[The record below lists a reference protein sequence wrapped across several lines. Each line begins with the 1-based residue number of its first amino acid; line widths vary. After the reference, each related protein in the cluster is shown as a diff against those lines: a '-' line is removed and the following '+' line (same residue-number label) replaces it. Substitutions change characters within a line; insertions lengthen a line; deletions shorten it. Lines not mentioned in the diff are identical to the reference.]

1 MNDSELKEHFED
13 TERARMLIRKLVE
26 LLIGTFDDRGK
37 SYNLDDLHRIFMSA
51 ITNAP
56 APDKAL
62 LNVYRMTEAS
72 FGVSFARDLVRY
84 PVLMDLAV
92 KIGMHSQFLSD
103 IIVRDPELFRWL
115 TTSDV
120 LSITKT
126 HNDFVGELEKQIEP
140 FDKRE
145 NQFNVIRRFY
155 RREILRIGLRDLLAQ
170 ESFEIIVGEIS
181 DLAEAIS
188 AVVFNITVDD
198 IIAKYKVLPIA
209 QFTIIGLGKF
219 GGRELNYS
227 SDIDIMFVM
236 GDDEKFLVDSGRK
249 MHAIDLY
256 TAVADK
262 WISVMTEHTKE
273 GYLYRVDSR
282 LRPDGK
288 AGPLVRSA
296 QGYRNYYETRGE
308 LWERQ
313 MLIKARPIA
322 GDIAFGWSF
331 LESLQPFIY
340 PATLF
345 QSPRQTIARMKTRI
359 EKNSADQANIK
370 LFRGGIRDIEFIV
383 QALQLLYGG
392 KDKQIRSNTTLT
404 AIDLLHARNHLTNF
418 EHQALR
424 SAYIFFRKLEHRVQ
438 LDENIQS
445 HSIPVDVQERNRF
458 ARLAG
463 YETLEKFDKEI
474 NEYRKRVRNIF
485 HNVFGGEDESSYIDY
500 VLSQDDA
507 AQDIDLSEFGFTN
520 QERANELL
528 KKLALGITSP
538 GIGDHDIQTKE
549 IFRSIA
555 PGLLQDFSSA
565 INPDRALAN
574 FLSIVQAYPHPYAFY
589 VAMQQKSI
597 RKALVKVCGY
607 SNKLALQLAKY
618 PEDLELFINNIH
630 IILGSDS
637 LIDSEIIHYPDRFL
651 NFAIHARFMNDK
663 CRIDEVHR
671 TISFIAMRRIREV
684 LYEIYRDYKLGE
696 PPIAIVSLGKLSGDE
711 LGPGADLDLIVL
723 FEPGNGMDT
732 EEANKIAKELIQ
744 RCMTTDDLHIPFEID
759 MRLRPEGRSGP
770 LAVEVN
776 GYELYL
782 VNRAS
787 LWERQS
793 LVRARVIESPQ
804 NLTSRIHTIIENY
817 VYNRPLD
824 DGWIG
829 EIRNM
834 RYRTESRSKMNRH
847 NYIDVKTGPGGLMDI
862 EFLVQ
867 SIQLHAGR
875 TDTSL
880 RLSSTR
886 AALFEMRELGF
897 CDKNTVDFLWSA
909 YDKFRYLEYF
919 NRIYA
924 EDSSNS
930 VPTGAEEQNILMR
943 MFNIREDP
951 VSYFVDLTEKVREVF
966 SKLMNQ
972 EDLIKK

>member
-1 MNDSELKEHFED
+1 MNDSELIQYFED
-13 TERARMLIRKLVE
+13 AERAQTLIRKLVE
-26 LLIGTFDDRGK
+26 PLIGTFDARGK

-51 ITNAP
+51 ITNEP

-92 KIGMHSQFLSD
+92 KIGAHSQFLSD
-103 IIVRDPELFRWL
+103 ILVRDPELFRWV
-115 TTSDV
+115 TNSDV

-126 HNDFVGELEKQIEP
+126 CDDFVGDLKKQIEP

-145 NQFNVIRRFY
+145 NQFNAIRRFY

-170 ESFEIIVGEIS
+170 ESFEITVGEIS
-181 DLAEAIS
+181 DLAEAIA
-188 AVVFNITVDD
+188 AVVYNIITDD
-198 IIAKYKVLPIA
+198 VSARHKVRPA
-209 QFTIIGLGKF
+209 SQCTIIGLGKL

-236 GDDEKFLVDSGRK
+236 GDDEKFVVNSGRE
-249 MHAIDLY
+249 MHALDFCS
-256 TAVADK
+256 TVADK
-262 WISVMTEHTKE
+262 WISVMTEYTKE

-282 LRPDGK
+282 LRPDGQ

-296 QGYRNYYETRGE
+296 QGYRTYYETRGE

-345 QSPRQTIARMKTRI
+345 QSPRQTIARMKARI
-359 EKNSADQANIK
+359 EKYAVDQANIK

-404 AIDLLHARNHLTNF
+404 AIDLLHARTYLNNF

-424 SAYIFFRKLEHRVQ
+424 NAYIFYRKLEHRVQ

-458 ARLAG
+458 VRLAG

-485 HNVFGGEDESSYIDY
+485 HNVFGEDDETSYIDY

-528 KKLALGITSP
+528 KKLALGITSL

-565 INPDRALAN
+565 INSDRALAN

-589 VAMQQKSI
+589 VAMQKKGV

-607 SNKLALQLAKY
+607 STKLSLQLAKY

-637 LIDSEIIHYPDRFL
+637 LIDSEIIQYPDRFL
-651 NFAIHARFMNDK
+651 NLAIHARFMNDE

-671 TISFIAMRRIREV
+671 TLSFIAVRRIREV
-684 LYEIYRDYKLGE
+684 LYEIYRDYKLGK

-711 LGPGADLDLIVL
+711 LGPGADLDLMVL

-732 EEANKIAKELIQ
+732 EKANKIAKELIQ
-744 RCMTTDDLHIPFEID
+744 KCMTTDNLHTPFEID

-770 LAVEVN
+770 LAVDMN
-776 GYELYL
+776 GYEVYL
-782 VNRAS
+782 ENRAS

-793 LVRARVIESPQ
+793 LVRAKVIQSPE
-804 NLTSRIHTIIENY
+804 NLKSRIDNIIENY

-824 DGWIG
+824 NGWIG

-834 RYRTESRSKMNRH
+834 RYRTESRSKMNRY
-847 NYIDVKTGPGGLMDI
+847 NFIDVKTGPGGLMDI

-867 SIQLHAGR
+867 AIQLYTGR
-875 TDTSL
+875 TVPSF
-880 RLSSTR
+880 RLASTR
-886 AALFEMRELGF
+886 KALFKMRELEI
-897 CDKNTVDFLWSA
+897 CDIDTVDFLCTA
-909 YDKFRYLEYF
+909 YDTFRYLEYF

-924 EDSSNS
+924 DDSSNL
-930 VPTGAEEQNILMR
+930 VPTGNEEQSVLKKMLNSKQ
-943 MFNIREDP
+943 NP
-951 VSYFVDLTEKVREVF
+951 VNYFIDLTEKVRDVF
-966 SKLMNQ
+966 LRFMEQKIWS
-972 EDLIKK
+972 IK